1 MVGSC
6 IAALPPVLLLSSFA
20 ATPTSGP
27 VSEIDA
33 PLPGAMPAPTDAAV
47 VIGNEDYR
55 TLPDVPFAS
64 RDARAV
70 EGFLRTTRGVPSDRI
85 VFVADAT
92 RDAMLAALARGA
104 ASVGKGGTLW
114 VYFVGQGAVDR
125 SLNDRLLVAVDAAD
139 TPKALT
145 QQSVSLTEV
154 LTTCQAAGHRTL
166 VILDAGFRGV
176 GRDGKEVFARWRYEA
191 PPLALSMPN
200 DLMIWTAVAPEQDAR
215 VLGSAQHGLFTY
227 FLVGALR
234 GWADGAD
241 RRTPDGMVTLEEAHT
256 WVAQSMGEFD
266 VHPTLERGGAA
277 GLWDLSRGAME
288 SAPATIAGMTPA
300 PTRAAI
306 PAANDADDTAARAEM
321 AEIRANAK
329 RDWARVAQD
338 TARGG
343 ERARSALE
351 QFLATYDNRTVEID
365 GRTVLV
371 TVDEVDTARALYAR
385 LPPKEDSR

>member
-1 MVGSC
+1 MPMFLSAFVLE
-6 IAALPPVLLLSSFA
+6 AAA
-20 ATPTSGP
+20 PTSGF
-27 VSEIDA
+27 VSEIDG
-33 PLPGAMPAPTDAAV
+33 PLPGALPATTDAAV

-55 TLPDVPFAS
+55 TLPDVPFAG

-70 EGFLRTTRGVPSDRI
+70 EGFLRTTRGVPADRI

-92 RDAMLAALARGA
+92 REDMLGALARGTA
-104 ASVGKGGTLW
+104 KVGKGGTLW

-125 SLNDRLLVAVDAAD
+125 SMNDRLLVAVDAAD

-145 QQSVSLTEV
+145 QQSMSLGELVTA
-154 LTTCQAAGHRTL
+154 CHAAGHRTL

-191 PPLALSMPN
+191 PPLAVYMPN

-215 VLGSAQHGLFTY
+215 TLQSAQHGLFTY

-241 RRTPDGMVTLEEAHT
+241 RRIADGMVTLEEAHT
-256 WVAQSMGEFD
+256 WVAQSMGAFG

-277 GLWDLSRGAME
+277 GIWDLSRGAME
-288 SAPATIAGMTPA
+288 SPPATIAGITPA
-300 PTRAAI
+300 PMRATI
-306 PAANDADDTAARAEM
+306 PTASDGADSKARAQM

-329 RDWARVAQD
+329 RDWPGVAQD
-338 TARGG
+338 AARGG
-343 ERARSALE
+343 ERGRSALE
-351 QFLATYDNRTVEID
+351 RFLATYDNRTVEID
-365 GRTVLV
+365 GKTVVV

-385 LPPKEDSR
+385 LSPTEDSD

>member
-1 MVGSC
+1 M
-6 IAALPPVLLLSSFA
+6 AA
-20 ATPTSGP
+20 ATPTSVP
-27 VSEIDA
+27 LSEIDA

-64 RDARAV
+64 RDARAL
-70 EGFLRTTRGVPSDRI
+70 EGFLRHTRGVPADRI

-92 RDAMLAALARGA
+92 RDEMLGALARGTA
-104 ASVGKGGTLW
+104 RVGKGGTLW
-114 VYFVGQGAVDR
+114 VYFVGQGAVDP
-125 SLNDRLLVAVDAAD
+125 SMNDRLLVAVDAAD

-145 QQSVSLTEV
+145 RTSVSLTEV
-154 LTTCQAAGHRTL
+154 LTACHGAGHRTL

-191 PPLALSMPN
+191 PPLASYMPN
-200 DLMIWTAVAPEQDAR
+200 DLMIWTAVAPDQDAR
-215 VLGSAQHGLFTY
+215 TLERAQHGLFTY

-241 RRTPDGMVTLEEAHT
+241 RRTADGMVTLEEAHT
-256 WVAQSMGEFD
+256 WTAQSMGSHG

-288 SAPATIAGMTPA
+288 SAPSTIAGITPA
-300 PTRAAI
+300 PMPAAI
-306 PAANDADDTAARAEM
+306 PSATDDRAARAEM
-321 AEIRANAK
+321 AEIRASAK
-329 RDWARVAQD
+329 RDWPRVAQD
-338 TARGG
+338 VARGG
-343 ERARSALE
+343 ETARSALE
-351 QFLATYDNRTVEID
+351 RFLATYGNRTVEID

-385 LPPKEDSR
+385 LSPNEESD